1 MGDLFA
7 PERICPVRAGGAEV
21 PVSATSETVW
31 KPEQPKEAEKVINVP
46 ALVRFRL
53 RPVSFERETDV
64 LRLNR
69 NQRHQ
74 GSR

>member
-7 PERICPVRAGGAEV
+7 PERICPPGGIEV
-21 PVSATSETVW
+21 PVSAKSGPVW
-31 KPEQPKEAEKVINVP
+31 KPEQPKEAAKRSVP
-46 ALVRFRL
+46 GRFSDLVAIRAL
-53 RPVSFERETDV
+53 ERETDV